1 MAVIRPITIDGSG
14 NIIEL
19 TDTQINEIKARVM
32 YLYGTDPS
40 VTLTVPASGGN
51 LGGIFD
57 NRKTAGASTTDV
69 TDFDTAAETPNVSA
83 VSQTYSSINLAAA
96 NTTASPDTNSIGFP
110 CFLNGT
116 DIQAMTL
123 ADMNDTFVYPVID
136 DLIDGT
142 DRPGTFR
149 IHTANTLANHT
160 LISSTPVF
168 TDTRADA
175 SAYTDTTIPEDVDQP
190 ITINNYYLF
199 RTNGTG
205 STYTAPVFI
214 TATDYH
220 IQQYS
225 ITNFDAL
232 LLNCVRHVA
241 SEDTSGYKI
250 RYRYNA
256 VQVAGT
262 IAAGAGNDKGSAM
275 VNSYLGGSTYN
286 THQVNSDDYR
296 TQEFP
301 AGTVVTGNIYSLRIH
316 KE

>member
-1 MAVIRPITIDGSG
+1 MTVRRPITIDGSG

-40 VTLTVPASGGN
+40 VTLTVPSSGGN
-51 LGGIFD
+51 LGGISD
-57 NRKTAGASTTDV
+57 SRKIAGAATTDV
-69 TDFDTAAETPNVSA
+69 TNFDTEAETPNVGTTS
-83 VSQTYSSINLAAA
+83 VTYSRINLAAA
-96 NTTASPDTNSIGFP
+96 DTTASPDTNNIGFP

-136 DLIDGT
+136 DLVDGT

-175 SAYTDTTIPEDVDQP
+175 SAYTNTGIPEDVDQP
-190 ITINNYYLF
+190 TTINNYYLF

-225 ITNFDAL
+225 TTNFDAL

-241 SEDTSGYKI
+241 SEDTTGYKI
-250 RYRYNA
+250 RYRFDN
-256 VQVAGT
+256 VQVAGS
-262 IAAGAGNDKGSAM
+262 IAAGSGNDKGSAM
-275 VNSYLGGSTYN
+275 VNTFLSSSTYN
-286 THQVNSDDYR
+286 QYQVNTNDYR

-301 AGTVVTGNIYSLRIH
+301 AGSVVTGNTYILKIH